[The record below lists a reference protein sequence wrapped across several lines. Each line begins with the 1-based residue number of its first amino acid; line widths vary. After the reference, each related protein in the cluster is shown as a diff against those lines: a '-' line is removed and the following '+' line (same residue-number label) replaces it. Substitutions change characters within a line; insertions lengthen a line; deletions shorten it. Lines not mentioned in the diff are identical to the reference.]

1 MKHLLA
7 IVAVVAVAF
16 LAGPAGLAQDKDA
29 AVSRSLPVVEMTKH
43 PQCGCCTKWADHL
56 RDAGFEV
63 KVTETRKMWGVK
75 RLAGIPKDLD
85 SCHTATV
92 GGYVIEGHV
101 PAGDIKRLLA
111 NRPDVKG
118 LSVPGMPVGSPGMEV
133 GDRTEPYDVLSFD
146 ADGNTKVFQS
156 YR

>member
-1 MKHLLA
+1 MTFLTAVMVLLA
-7 IVAVVAVAF
+7 TTLMPLTPVQASDQSTR
-16 LAGPAGLAQDKDA
+16 AQ
-29 AVSRSLPVVEMTKH
+29 SLPIVEMTKH
-43 PQCGCCTKWADHL
+43 PQCGCCTEWADHL
-56 RDAGFEV
+56 RAAGFEV

-101 PAGDIKRLLA
+101 PADDIKRLLA
-111 NRPDVKG
+111 EHPDVKG
-118 LSVPGMPVGSPGMEV
+118 LAVPGMPIGSPGMEF
-133 GDRTEPYDVLSFD
+133 GNRTEPYDVLSFD
-146 ADGNTKVFQS
+146 ADGQTDVFQS